1 MRSLE
6 RKAAGEGE
14 TAWFPSPIPIE
25 LPAVLTYSAEAA
37 EEHYTEKA
45 EAGRFAR
52 GCSHGNITPSVSF
65 YSGSEAVCIYQSQ
78 TAPLLQGVLLCQ
90 AAFCQPDTEKRQ
102 PGRCKPV
109 CTRVSD
115 LAVDGDSRVP
125 SQGAAA
131 REEDDNVAESGKLRG
146 GCLADVFT
154 FSLTE
159 VHGDKLSLLSQ
170 DDQLLSRPYRHSVKQ
185 ECVT

>member
-1 MRSLE
+1 MTLCRLCIVNWQACS
-6 RKAAGEGE
+6 R
-14 TAWFPSPIPIE
+14 FPSPIPIE

-90 AAFCQPDTEKRQ
+90 AAFCQPDTESMLIAAALAAINADAEVLR
-102 PGRCKPV
+102 
-109 CTRVSD
+109 
-115 LAVDGDSRVP
+115 LAVRKLYPARYGRAEDVVIVSLSSRTQQVL
-125 SQGAAA
+125 AI
-131 REEDDNVAESGKLRG
+131 RNAELDTKL
-146 GCLADVFT
+146 
-154 FSLTE
+154 
-159 VHGDKLSLLSQ
+159 
-170 DDQLLSRPYRHSVKQ
+170 
-185 ECVT
+185 VTAG